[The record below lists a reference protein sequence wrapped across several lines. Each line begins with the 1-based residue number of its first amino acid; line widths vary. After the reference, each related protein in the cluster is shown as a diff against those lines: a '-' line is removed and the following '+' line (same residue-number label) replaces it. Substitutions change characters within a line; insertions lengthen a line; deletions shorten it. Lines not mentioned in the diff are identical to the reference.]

1 MRYKAMFI
9 AGFAVG
15 FVAGARSGRGTYDKL
30 VAYGR
35 QVAEH
40 PKVQEATNKA
50 QAKATELGKTAAAKA
65 PDYAKY
71 AAASATNAAK
81 AASAQVPGVVHAAA
95 DKLPRQFA
103 AATARRL
110 VGRRRRRRKPGLS
123 GRSGASAANGV
134 RLHARHPR
142 RPRVAPGNRADQV
155 NRRARA
161 VGRSEAE
168 QRSVRYDGF

>member
-40 PKVQEATNKA
+40 PKVQQATSTA

-65 PDYAKY
+65 PEYAKS
-71 AAASATNAAK
+71 AATSAAK
-81 AASAQVPGVVHAAA
+81 AASAQVSQVPQYVSSARQAAA
-95 DKLPRQFA
+95 DKLPFGSGNGSAKDDPA
-103 AATARRL
+103 ADGTPDDVAADGNL
-110 VGRRRRRRKPGLS
+110 VYPADGD
-123 GRSGASAANGV
+123 ASAANGV
-134 RLHARHPR
+134 RYTPDTPDAH
-142 RPRVAPGNRADQV
+142 
-155 NRRARA
+155 
-161 VGRSEAE
+161 
-168 QRSVRYDGF
+168 

>member
-65 PDYAKY
+65 PDYAKS
-71 AAASATNAAK
+71 AATSATNAAK
-81 AASAQVPGVVHAAA
+81 AASAQVPGVVSSAKHAAA
-95 DKLPRQFA
+95 DKLPRQFGGNGAETGDPA
-103 AATARRL
+103 ADDVAADGNL
-110 VGRRRRRRKPGLS
+110 VYPAD
-123 GRSGASAANGV
+123 GASAANGV
-134 RLHARHPR
+134 RLTPDSPEAR
-142 RPRVAPGNRADQV
+142 
-155 NRRARA
+155 
-161 VGRSEAE
+161 
-168 QRSVRYDGF
+168 

>member
-1 MRYKAMFI
+1 MAANGTDDVAGWKKGNQMRYKAMFI

-40 PKVQEATNKA
+40 PKVQQASNKA

-65 PDYAKY
+65 PDYAKS
-71 AAASATNAAK
+71 AATSATNAAK

-95 DKLPRQFA
+95 DKLPRQFGGSGGDAGDQA
-103 AATARRL
+103 ADDVAADGNL
-110 VGRRRRRRKPGLS
+110 VYPADGS
-123 GRSGASAANGV
+123 SSNGV
-134 RLHARHPR
+134 RYTPDTPDAR
-142 RPRVAPGNRADQV
+142 
-155 NRRARA
+155 
-161 VGRSEAE
+161 
-168 QRSVRYDGF
+168 

>member
-30 VAYGR
+30 VSYGR

-65 PDYAKY
+65 PDYAKS
-71 AAASATNAAK
+71 AAASATSAAK
-81 AASAQVPGVVHAAA
+81 AASAQVPQVVSTAKHAAA
-95 DKLPRQFA
+95 DKLPRQFGGNAGDA
-103 AATARRL
+103 AGGDVAADGNL
-110 VGRRRRRRKPGLS
+110 VYPADGS
-123 GRSGASAANGV
+123 SANGV
-134 RLHARHPR
+134 RYTPDT
-142 RPRVAPGNRADQV
+142 PDVP
-155 NRRARA
+155 
-161 VGRSEAE
+161 
-168 QRSVRYDGF
+168 

>member
-1 MRYKAMFI
+1 MAANATDDVVRWKKGNHMRYKAMFI

-40 PKVQEATNKA
+40 PKVQEASNKA

-65 PDYAKY
+65 PDYAKS
-71 AAASATNAAK
+71 AATSATNAAK

-95 DKLPRQFA
+95 DKLPRQFGGSGGETGDQA
-103 AATARRL
+103 AGDVAADGNL
-110 VGRRRRRRKPGLS
+110 VYPADGS
-123 GRSGASAANGV
+123 SANGV
-134 RLHARHPR
+134 RYTPDT
-142 RPRVAPGNRADQV
+142 PDVP
-155 NRRARA
+155 
-161 VGRSEAE
+161 
-168 QRSVRYDGF
+168 

>member
-1 MRYKAMFI
+1 MRYKAVFI

-65 PDYAKY
+65 PDYAKT
-71 AAASATNAAK
+71 AATNATNAAK
-81 AASAQVPGVVHAAA
+81 AASAQVPQVVHTAAE
-95 DKLPRQFA
+95 KLPRQFGGGNGKNDSAGDVA
-103 AATARRL
+103 ADGNL
-110 VGRRRRRRKPGLS
+110 VYPAE
-123 GRSGASAANGV
+123 GASLSNGV
-134 RLHARHPR
+134 RLTPDSPEER
-142 RPRVAPGNRADQV
+142 
-155 NRRARA
+155 
-161 VGRSEAE
+161 
-168 QRSVRYDGF
+168 